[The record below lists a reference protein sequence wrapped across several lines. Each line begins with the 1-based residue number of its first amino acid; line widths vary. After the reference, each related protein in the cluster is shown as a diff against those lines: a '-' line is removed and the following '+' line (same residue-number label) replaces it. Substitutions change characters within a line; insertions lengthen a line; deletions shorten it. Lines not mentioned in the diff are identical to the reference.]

1 MKNLVLFL
9 IVVNL
14 SVHAQSTWQH
24 HVIDNSLSG
33 ADGVKLADINNDGR
47 LDIVTGWEEGGIT
60 KLYLQPDKK
69 SIKEKWP
76 VVVVGKTPNVED
88 AVFVDMNNDGKPDV
102 VSCTEGD
109 TKKIFVHWNKGR
121 DLLNP
126 ENWKQEV
133 LPASD
138 GLMMWMYAEPL
149 QIDNR
154 NGVDLIAAG
163 KNENAA
169 IGWFESP
176 ANPDNLKDWKWH
188 EISAVGWVMSIINK
202 DMDNDGDTD
211 IVISDRRGA
220 LQGCRWLENPGLG
233 EAQKQPWKN
242 HFIGVQ
248 NLEAMFMCMADLNGD
263 GVEEAIVAERTNNT
277 IKIYSRLDNHGIQW
291 KEQSVQIPASTGHA
305 KSVAV
310 GDINMDGIYDFI
322 ISTETGKEIKNG
334 LIWLNGKSLSES
346 KTPEWQNISA
356 LHISKF
362 DKVELIDLD
371 KDGDLDVLICEENF
385 GENSKGLG
393 VVWYENPFN
402 QK

>member
-9 IVVNL
+9 IL
-14 SVHAQSTWQH
+14 ISQLAQAQSTWQH

-47 LDIVTGWEEGGIT
+47 LDIVTGWEEAGIT

-69 SIKEKWP
+69 MIKEKWP

-88 AVFVDMNNDGKPDV
+88 AVCADMNNDGKPDV
-102 VSCTEGD
+102 VSCSEGD

-176 ANPDNLKDWKWH
+176 ANPDNLKEWKWH
-188 EISAVGWVMSIINK
+188 EISAVGWVMSIIKK

-211 IVISDRRGA
+211 IIISDRRGV

-242 HFIGVQ
+242 HFIGAQ

-263 GVEEAIVAERTNNT
+263 GLEEAVVAESTNST
-277 IKIYSRLDNHGIQW
+277 IKIYTRPDKQDVQW
-291 KEQSVQIPASTGHA
+291 KEQSIQIPASTGHA

-310 GDINMDGIYDFI
+310 GDINLDGIYDFI
-322 ISTETGKEIKNG
+322 VSTETGKEIKNG

-356 LHISKF
+356 LHISKY

-371 KDGDLDVLICEENF
+371 MDGDLDVLICEENF
-385 GENSKGLG
+385 SKNSKGLG
-393 VVWYENPFN
+393 VVWYDNPV
-402 QK
+402 K